1 MSQEQSSALT
11 FSIEDSVWLNKGQQI
26 DEIIGMSLTP
36 EISVMQMDDHVTIQG
51 GLRFVGEYK
60 MMEENRQMDEEEMD
74 EDEDS
79 SFTALSDFRN
89 SGDIQKETET
99 GTGQIEH
106 VFPIDITIPM
116 TRIQHVDDIY
126 VEVSSFDYDLPE
138 KSCIQLTAD
147 VSISG
152 VKSDEQQR
160 EIELIDAE
168 YDYEET
174 EEDIETVVQEEEAQE
189 ESTAFQFEAY
199 KSHQEEPE
207 EEAEELQV
215 AYEPKEEAPSYERN
229 RSMEQDIIE
238 TFQQSDWQEE
248 DHQVEAQSD
257 PTTYSN
263 QHVEEAPAY
272 RYVTETEQMD
282 VHESYEP
289 EEVDIEEEVQEAVK
303 KERDSASYLTS
314 MLRNEDEQFSR
325 WKMCIIQE
333 EETLQVI
340 ADRYELSTSQ
350 LTRYNNLDSE
360 KVEEGQIIYIPSKSK

>member
-60 MMEENRQMDEEEMD
+60 MMEENRQMDEEEID

-89 SGDIQKETET
+89 SGDIQTETET

-160 EIELIDAE
+160 EIELIDSE

-174 EEDIETVVQEEEAQE
+174 EEDLETVVQEEEAQE

-207 EEAEELQV
+207 EVQV
-215 AYEPKEEAPSYERN
+215 AYQPKEEAPSYESN

-263 QHVEEAPAY
+263 QDVEEAPAY

-282 VHESYEP
+282 IQESYEP

>member
-1 MSQEQSSALT
+1 LSQEQSSALT

-207 EEAEELQV
+207 EEAEEVQV

-248 DHQVEAQSD
+248 DHQVKAQSD

-263 QHVEEAPAY
+263 QDVEEAPAY